1 MIDVRR
7 GALICGLV
15 GSLAAGAWLVPTTP
29 ALAAQDSDPVER
41 LDPRTLSWVL
51 PVHSTRL
58 TPGEVPRRALDLP
71 GMVPLFLVG
80 ADAASLAWLA
90 QHAPALKRLGAN
102 GLAVEV
108 PDAAALQRI
117 QAVAPGLAI
126 WPVSG
131 DDIAERLELE
141 HYPVLIT
148 PTGLAQ

>member
-1 MIDVRR
+1 MMVVRR
-7 GALICGLV
+7 GALICGLM
-15 GSLAAGAWLVPTTP
+15 GSLAAGAWLVPTPPLMATESATP
-29 ALAAQDSDPVER
+29 GER
-41 LDPRTLSWVL
+41 PDPRTLNWVL
-51 PVHSTRL
+51 PVHSARL
-58 TPGEVPRRALDLP
+58 TPGDVPRRALDLP

-108 PDAAALQRI
+108 ADTAALQRI

-126 WPVSG
+126 WLVSG

-148 PTGLAQ
+148 PTALEQ